1 MWAITQL
8 RISTR
13 TLVNGTLSGGI
24 ATMVMQKR
32 QGSSLPGSTAET
44 EDWARSLAPQLN
56 ADARKLFESACG
68 LFVRARDLS
77 EDEDPTGETSAL
89 TATEL
94 LADLGFDAESLAAAL
109 LLREVA
115 AGDIDIAEVRDSLE
129 PAVADLIEGAQRM
142 DVIEA
147 LRESRATY
155 DIDDSQREALRR
167 MLFSMASDVRVVI
180 ISLAWRVAAMRAA
193 KAKSAEVQQAVAKKA
208 LDIYAPLANRLGIWQ
223 IKWELEDLALRYLE
237 PDRYKELARR
247 LEERRVDRESYI
259 EAFVSELQGHL
270 KAAGI
275 AAEVKG
281 RPKHIYS
288 IWNKM
293 RRKNLGFD
301 EIFDIRAVRVI
312 VSTVAECYAVLGV
325 VHSRWHYIRSEFDDY
340 IAAPKDNNYQSLHT
354 AVVGPADKIVEV
366 QIRTN
371 DMDEFA
377 ELGVAAHWRYKEGAA
392 ADLTLERKLTWLRQ
406 LLEWRDNVVESG
418 PVPETPSAKPA
429 ERIYVFTP
437 KGKIIDLPEG
447 GTPIDFAYHIHSD
460 VGHRCRGAKV
470 GGKIVPLT
478 TALNN
483 GDVVEILTVKQ
494 GGPSRDWLNPNL
506 GFVKGSKAREK
517 IASWFKQEF
526 FDDHVHAGRASVER
540 ELQRLHIA
548 DVNFERLAQRL
559 EFGKPE
565 NMFAAIGRGD
575 MKVSQIIHAL
585 HAARPVADAPS
596 RTVPQPRK
604 VRSTS
609 NVIVEGEGNVMSSFG
624 KCCKPVPGDEIVG
637 YITRGRGVTLHR
649 PGCLSLARY
658 RISEP
663 ERLVRAEW
671 GAAREAEYPVDVQII
686 ANDRQGLL
694 RDITSALANEKIN
707 VTATNSLSN
716 AQTNQASITLT
727 LQVKDVE
734 QFERVLGQIARLPSV
749 ISARR
754 A

>member
-1 MWAITQL
+1 
-8 RISTR
+8 
-13 TLVNGTLSGGI
+13 
-24 ATMVMQKR
+24 MVMHRKQR
-32 QGSSLPGSTAET
+32 SALPGPAADAE
-44 EDWARSLAPQLN
+44 EWARSLAPQLGPE
-56 ADARKLFESACG
+56 ARGLFESACA
-68 LFVRARDLS
+68 LFVRARDQG
-77 EDEDPTGETSAL
+77 EDEEAVAETSAL

-109 LLREVA
+109 LLREVSS
-115 AGDIDIAEVRDSLE
+115 GHVEIEVVRDGLGTT
-129 PAVADLIEGAQRM
+129 VAELIDGAQRM
-142 DVIEA
+142 EVIEG
-147 LRESRATY
+147 LREARAVQ
-155 DIDDSQREALRR
+155 DIDDAQREALRR

-180 ISLAWRVAAMRAA
+180 ITLAWRVAELRAVKLMA
-193 KAKSAEVQQAVAKKA
+193 AEVQRAAARKA
-208 LDIYAPLANRLGIWQ
+208 LEIYAPLANRLGIWQ

-237 PDRYKELARR
+237 PERYKDLARR
-247 LEERRVDRESYI
+247 LEERRVDRETYL
-259 EAFVSELQGHL
+259 ERFVSDLQNNL
-270 KAAGI
+270 RAAGI
-275 AAEVKG
+275 VAEVKG

-312 VSTVAECYAVLGV
+312 VSSVAECYAVLGV

-340 IAAPKDNNYQSLHT
+340 IAAPKENNYQSLHT
-354 AVVGPADKIVEV
+354 AVVGPGDKIVEV
-366 QIRTN
+366 QIRTR
-371 DMDEFA
+371 DMDQYA

-392 ADLTLERKLTWLRQ
+392 ADLSLERKLTWLRQ
-406 LLEWRDNVVESG
+406 LLDWRDNVVDSGARTESG
-418 PVPETPSAKPA
+418 TARPA

-478 TALNN
+478 TPLNN
-483 GDVVEILTVKQ
+483 GDVVEVLTVKQ
-494 GGPSRDWLNPNL
+494 GGPSRDWLNANL
-506 GFVKGSKAREK
+506 GFVKSSKAREK

-526 FDDHVHAGRASVER
+526 FDDHVDAGRASVER
-540 ELQRLHIA
+540 ELARLHIV

-565 NMFAAIGRGD
+565 NLFAAIGRGD
-575 MKVSQIIHAL
+575 MKVSQVVHAL
-585 HAARPVADAPS
+585 QSARPVAEPAPRAAPQARPS
-596 RTVPQPRK
+596 RRK
-604 VRSTS
+604 TS
-609 NVIVEGEGNVMSSFG
+609 VIIEGEGNVMSSFG

-649 PGCLSLARY
+649 PGCSSLARY
-658 RISEP
+658 RVSEP
-663 ERLVRAEW
+663 ERLVHAEW
-671 GAAREAEYPVDVQII
+671 GSARDAEYPVDVQIV

-694 RDITSALANEKIN
+694 RDITSVLANEKIN
-707 VTATNSLSN
+707 VTATNSISN

-727 LQVKDVE
+727 LQVKDTE
-734 QFERVLGQIARLPSV
+734 QFGRVLGQIARLPSV

-754 A
+754 P